1 MKKKIVTLTLVSALA
16 LSLAACGNTTQTT
29 GEAPA
34 AESASSAAESASSAA
49 EDAASE
55 AESAV
60 SVAEEEVEATVET
73 EEAAEEEAAA
83 GFQEF
88 PIWEDEEVGFL
99 NVSGVYFQPV
109 PMSGG
114 NENYEDYDMH
124 FEADVSAMENDL
136 GFGVGDW
143 VPYMTVTYDII
154 GSDGNSAAS
163 GTFMPMAASDGPHYG
178 ANIALPNADTYSVK
192 LTFDID
198 ESSYLIHLDDVTGP
212 GGTLDQVFP
221 LELELPDVW
230 DYVPQEW

>member
-1 MKKKIVTLTLVSALA
+1 MKKKIVA
-16 LSLAACGNTTQTT
+16 LSVMAAMAVSMMGGMMTV
-29 GEAPA
+29 A
-34 AESASSAAESASSAA
+34 AEEAEADSAA
-49 EDAASE
+49 
-55 AESAV
+55 V
-60 SVAEEEVEATVET
+60 
-73 EEAAEEEAAA
+73 EEAADDGAAA
-83 GFQEF
+83 GFQEY
-88 PIWEDEEVGFL
+88 PIWEDEEVGFI

-114 NENYEDYDMH
+114 NENYEDYDLH

-136 GFGVGDW
+136 GYGVGDW
-143 VPYMTVTYDII
+143 IPYMTVTYQII
-154 GSDGNSAAS
+154 GSDGETAAE

-192 LTFDID
+192 LTFDVD